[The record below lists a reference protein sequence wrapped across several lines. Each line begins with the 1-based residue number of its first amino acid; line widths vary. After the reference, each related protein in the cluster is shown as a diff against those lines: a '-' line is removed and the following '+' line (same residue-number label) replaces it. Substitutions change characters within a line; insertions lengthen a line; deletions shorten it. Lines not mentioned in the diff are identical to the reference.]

1 MLRLVLILGLFA
13 TAPFAI
19 GCNDSDGGSGGTGG
33 SAGTGGTD
41 LGCNQGQCISDD
53 QAAADC
59 TQVVAACIANEA
71 PEEQCVIA
79 GLCLFCL
86 ECGGGGT
93 GGTGGAG
100 GAGGTGG
107 SAGAGGSAG
116 TGGAG
121 GSGPFCNE
129 GACVDDAVAME
140 CRTVAAACIANEAP
154 EEQCIAG
161 ANILYCNV
169 YWPADC
175 DAAVC
180 RCSRLNT
187 PCTISCAGTG
197 CNQECDGDGVQCTVE
212 CPNGGCSQ
220 ECDNGATCTFT
231 CDGGGCKQEC
241 ENDAASCSTTCTPD
255 NCTN

>member
-1 MLRLVLILGLFA
+1 MPRLVLILGLFA
-13 TAPFAI
+13 MAPFAI
-19 GCNDSDGGSGGTGG
+19 GCDDSGGTGG

-41 LGCNQGQCISDD
+41 LGCNQDQCLSDD

-59 TQVVAACIANEA
+59 TQLVADCIANEA

-93 GGTGGAG
+93 GGTGGGGGTG

-107 SAGAGGSAG
+107 GAGGSAG

-129 GACVDDAVAME
+129 EACVDDAVATQ
-140 CRTVAAACIANEAP
+140 CKAAVTACIVNEAP
-154 EEQCIAG
+154 EEECIVA

-175 DAAVC
+175 DTAVC

-187 PCTISCAGTG
+187 PCEISCAATG
-197 CNQECDGDGVQCTVE
+197 CNQECEGDGVVCTVE
-212 CPNGGCSQ
+212 CPNGGCNQ
-220 ECDNGATCTFT
+220 ECDNGATCDFT
-231 CDGGGCKQEC
+231 CDGGDCEQEC
-241 ENDAASCSTTCTPD
+241 ENDAASCDTTCTGG